1 MGPEAPRHHPSS
13 LKGRKGGPTHLPHLK
28 GRVRKGSTLFDRWD
42 FMIPSFIL
50 KVRKA
55 SLCHWRWT
63 TFMFSPRW
71 GYPQLKGPVL
81 MLKLPFFLKKQVDA
95 LEGCLVVSVI
105 SWGRRDSR
113 GREGVGEAQ
122 QRDKTTT
129 NHMCTLHKSY
139 TCTSSNLLWLNH
151 CRRNGSWTIFNCWY
165 CLNYVGWVESGACAA
180 FMMIQ
185 ICACSL
191 RCGDEPACVFNMRN
205 Q

>member
-1 MGPEAPRHHPSS
+1 M
-13 LKGRKGGPTHLPHLK
+13 KGGPTHLPHLK
-28 GRVRKGSTLFDRWD
+28 ERVRKGSTIFDRWD

-63 TFMFSPRW
+63 TSMFSPRW

-81 MLKLPFFLKKQVDA
+81 MLKLPFFLNKQVDTM
-95 LEGCLVVSVI
+95 EGCLVVSVI

-129 NHMCTLHKSY
+129 NHMCTLQKSY

-151 CRRNGSWTIFNCWY
+151 CRRNGSWKKLIVDIVWTM
-165 CLNYVGWVESGACAA
+165 LVALS
-180 FMMIQ
+180 Q
-185 ICACSL
+185 ICVLPSWWYRYVLAHYVVVMNL
-191 RCGDEPACVFNMRN
+191 HVFFTRGINN
-205 Q
+205 KYLQ